1 MDRIFHVALPEKWAA
16 AGDQYEHESLATE
29 GFIHCSFADQLEGVL
44 LRYFRGVEGVTILE
58 IDPAKLTS
66 KLVIEPS
73 TNGEKF
79 PHVYGRI
86 DRNAVVGSETRK
98 LR

>member
-1 MDRIFHVALPEKWAA
+1 MDRIFHAALPEKWAA

-29 GFIHCSFADQLEGVL
+29 GFIHCSFAGQLDGVL
-44 LRYFRGVEGVTILE
+44 SRYFSDMSEVTILE
-58 IDPAKLTS
+58 IDPEKLTS
-66 KLVIEPS
+66 KLVVEPS
-73 TNGEKF
+73 ANGEKF
-79 PHVYGRI
+79 PHIYGRI